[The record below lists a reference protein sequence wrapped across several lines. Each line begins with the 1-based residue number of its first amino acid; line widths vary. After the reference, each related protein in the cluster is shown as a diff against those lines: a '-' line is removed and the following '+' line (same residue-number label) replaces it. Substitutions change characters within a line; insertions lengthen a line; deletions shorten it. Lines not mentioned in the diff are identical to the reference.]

1 MATRTKTVNPQVD
14 ATEEDKDRIG
24 TLDSVLSTPEIEV
37 GAIEEVAPARQ
48 GDRMVVVRLNENIED
63 MSVVAG
69 GNKRNYT
76 FEAGKQY
83 RVPVDVAIE
92 LERIGKVWH

>member
-1 MATRTKTVNPQVD
+1 MATKPKTVNPQVE
-14 ATEEDKDRIG
+14 ATEDDKDRIG
-24 TLDSVLSTPEIEV
+24 TLDSIMAQPEIEV
-37 GAIEEVAPARQ
+37 GTVENVAPVAP
-48 GDRMVVVRLNENIED
+48 GSKTVVVRLNDNIEE
-63 MSVVAG
+63 MSYVARG
-69 GNKRNYT
+69 VRRRYT